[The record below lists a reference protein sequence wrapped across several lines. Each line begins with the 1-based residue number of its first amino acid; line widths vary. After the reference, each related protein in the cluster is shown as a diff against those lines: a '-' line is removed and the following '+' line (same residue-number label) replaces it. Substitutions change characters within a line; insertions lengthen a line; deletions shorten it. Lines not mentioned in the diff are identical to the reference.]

1 MTCAFRHV
9 APFDGRF
16 ILDDGDALWFAPAY
30 EPGVGNDNPDGLIE
44 CITRDRC
51 AVVKGACDT
60 SAFPEPGLH
69 EFKGH
74 RFFQWWR
81 PRPPG
86 KGQGVQRF
94 MFVCQE
100 GPC

>member
-9 APFDGRF
+9 APFDDADF
-16 ILDDGDALWFAPAY
+16 CGDEDYVSWFAPTMD
-30 EPGVGNDNPDGLIE
+30 ETGGRNPDGLIE

-81 PRPPG
+81 PLPPG
-86 KGQGVQRF
+86 KGQGGQRF

-100 GPC
+100 GP